1 MRFNKYIQEIGR
13 SELLYCL
20 GISLYA
26 VITIVRS
33 GIVLPE
39 AVSAVL
45 EPRSS
50 YIYYLAY
57 LLCALGFCTSL
68 FRGIYSRI
76 CFLVLLAAG
85 SLLTFYGSGSSQPFY
100 FFFFILCAAPFSGRR
115 ILHFSLAVKAVMLV
129 LVVLFSQAGIIDDQM
144 FDIDSRMRHGLGF
157 QYATY
162 GPVLFFFLLLC
173 YIFIRREAM
182 TLLEYVILAAA
193 AFYLYKMTNSRMAF
207 FMSVLVLV
215 FFFLLCRLGK
225 GLHHFL
231 MKFRYLYY
239 LIPLPFAG
247 GSIAASYAYNDTAS
261 FWVKLNDL
269 LSGRLQLQ
277 QKAIRTYDWTLFGQ
291 KIDWVGNVVRL
302 QTGKEYNYVDN
313 SYMHVGLENG
323 LLYLALALLLYVV
336 IMYRAWKADDLYLIW
351 ITIFIMTIS
360 LTEPR
365 LLELTYNPFPLL
377 AFADL
382 RYLEKHDFALT
393 VLWKAD
399 LRAVNRR
406 DY

>member
-1 MRFNKYIQEIGR
+1 M
-13 SELLYCL
+13 
-20 GISLYA
+20 
-26 VITIVRS
+26 
-33 GIVLPE
+33 
-39 AVSAVL
+39 
-45 EPRSS
+45 
-50 YIYYLAY
+50 
-57 LLCALGFCTSL
+57 
-68 FRGIYSRI
+68 
-76 CFLVLLAAG
+76 
-85 SLLTFYGSGSSQPFY
+85 
-100 FFFFILCAAPFSGRR
+100 
-115 ILHFSLAVKAVMLV
+115 
-129 LVVLFSQAGIIDDQM
+129 
-144 FDIDSRMRHGLGF
+144 
-157 QYATY
+157 
-162 GPVLFFFLLLC
+162 
-173 YIFIRREAM
+173 
-182 TLLEYVILAAA
+182 
-193 AFYLYKMTNSRMAF
+193 
-207 FMSVLVLV
+207 
-215 FFFLLCRLGK
+215 
-225 GLHHFL
+225 
-231 MKFRYLYY
+231 
-239 LIPLPFAG
+239 
-247 GSIAASYAYNDTAS
+247 
-261 FWVKLNDL
+261 KLNDL